1 MSGREPLTGVSLA
14 LQFAAELVVLG
25 ALGAFGYQTID
36 GAGRFALMVAG
47 PAIAIVIWGVF
58 GAPRGP
64 RHLTGRGRRV
74 LQVVFFGAGAL
85 ALGAA
90 WSPVA
95 GVVFALL
102 VAANIAFLVHIG
114 RD

>member
-1 MSGREPLTGVSLA
+1 M
-14 LQFAAELVVLG
+14 
-25 ALGAFGYQTID
+25 
-36 GAGRFALMVAG
+36 
-47 PAIAIVIWGVF
+47 
-58 GAPRGP
+58 
-64 RHLTGRGRRV
+64 

-102 VAANIAFLVHIG
+102 VAANIAFLVRVG

>member
-58 GAPRGP
+58 GAPRAS

-74 LQVVFFGAGAL
+74 LQVVFFGSGSL

>member
-1 MSGREPLTGVSLA
+1 
-14 LQFAAELVVLG
+14 
-25 ALGAFGYQTID
+25 
-36 GAGRFALMVAG
+36 MVAAPG
-47 PAIAIVIWGVF
+47 VAIVVWGVF

-64 RHLTGRGRRV
+64 RHLTGAARRV
-74 LQVVFFGAGAL
+74 LQVVWFGAGAL

-90 WSPVA
+90 WTPIA

-102 VAANIAFLVHIG
+102 VAANVAFLVRAG

>member
-1 MSGREPLTGVSLA
+1 MSGRGTVIGVSLA
-14 LQFAAELVVLG
+14 LQFAAELVVLP
-25 ALGAFGYQTID
+25 ALAVWGYQAID
-36 GAGRFALMVAG
+36 GAGRYALMVAA
-47 PAIAIVIWGVF
+47 PAVAIVVWGVF

-64 RHLTGRGRRV
+64 RHLTGLGRRV

-95 GVVFALL
+95 GVMFALL
-102 VAANIAFLVHIG
+102 VAANIAFLVRVG